1 MLKKNIRQRKEYLF
15 KKNEEIKNKLIY
27 EKKQR
32 IKNAVDS
39 NIINQTKF
47 LIFLNKNFLLNLKF
61 KMIKKSLLN

>member
-32 IKNAVDS
+32 VKNAVDS
-39 NIINQTKF
+39 KILSYKH
-47 LIFLNKNFLLNLKF
+47 LNL
-61 KMIKKSLLN
+61 

>member
-32 IKNAVDS
+32 VKNAVDS
-39 NIINQTKF
+39 NNH
-47 LIFLNKNFLLNLKF
+47 NFF
-61 KMIKKSLLN
+61 Q